1 MPPIFVGFLVRVGA
15 LGGPTPDI
23 YLRIVVAVKPS
34 DSSEFNPERIACE
47 LATATLS
54 ILLPESTVAE
64 PMGRLSLEEAKK
76 YGQPQLERP
85 FEQGMVYVYDHNDF
99 SLDADKI
106 A

>member
-1 MPPIFVGFLVRVGA
+1 MPPIFVGFLVLSSSVEGT
-15 LGGPTPDI
+15 TPAVC
-23 YLRIVVAVKPS
+23 LRLIVAVKPS
-34 DSSEFNPERIACE
+34 DSPEFNPERIACE
-47 LATATLS
+47 LATATLL

-64 PMGRLSLEEAKK
+64 PMGRLSLEEVNK
-76 YGQPQLERP
+76 YGQPQIERP